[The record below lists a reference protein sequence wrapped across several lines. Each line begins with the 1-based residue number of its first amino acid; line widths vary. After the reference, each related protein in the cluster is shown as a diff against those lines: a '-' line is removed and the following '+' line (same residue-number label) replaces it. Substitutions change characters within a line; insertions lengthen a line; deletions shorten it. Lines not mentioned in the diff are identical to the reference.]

1 MSEQKINKI
10 LIMGLDNS
18 GKTSIILSLRKN
30 TNLLSFFGLKP
41 TQGLNVE
48 NFEVDDQIFN
58 IWDFGGQ
65 EKYRNEYMEKWEK
78 YSKDIDRIIY
88 VIDVQDKD
96 RYDSSLQYLEY
107 IVKSLEKDE
116 KKPDFSIF
124 IHKLDPNISD
134 LDEYS
139 HKNLNTLLIKKIKET
154 LPPKFKYQIFKTTIY
169 TVFEKS
175 LI

>member
-1 MSEQKINKI
+1 MPEQKINKI

-65 EKYRNEYMEKWEK
+65 EKYRNEYIEKWEK

-96 RYDSSLQYLEY
+96 RYELSLQYLEY
-107 IVKSLEKDE
+107 IIESLNKD
-116 KKPDFSIF
+116 KIKPDFSIF
-124 IHKLDPNISD
+124 IHKLDPNVRDSD
-134 LDEYS
+134 EFS
-139 HKNLNTLLIKKIKET
+139 HKNINS
-154 LPPKFKYQIFKTTIY
+154 
-169 TVFEKS
+169 S
-175 LI
+175 LIDKINFNIVFHMLSHT